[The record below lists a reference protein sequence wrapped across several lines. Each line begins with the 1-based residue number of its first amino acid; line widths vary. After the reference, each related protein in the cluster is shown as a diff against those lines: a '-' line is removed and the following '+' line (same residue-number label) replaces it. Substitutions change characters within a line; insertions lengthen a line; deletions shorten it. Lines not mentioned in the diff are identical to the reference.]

1 MFNPMQ
7 LMQMMKSGNTQQI
20 VQQLMGNSQLMQ
32 NPIAKNAMQMAQ
44 NGDTKGIEQMARN
57 LCKEKGL
64 NPDEAMNQIKRQF
77 HL

>member
-7 LMQMMKSGNTQQI
+7 LMQMMKGGNPQQML
-20 VQQLMGNSQLMQ
+20 QQLMGNSQLMQ
-32 NPIAKNAMQMAQ
+32 NPMAKNAIQMAQ
-44 NGDTKGIEQMARN
+44 KNDIQGIENMAKN

-64 NPDEAMNQIKRQF
+64 NPDEVMSQIKNQF

>member
-7 LMQMMKSGNTQQI
+7 LMQMMKSGNPQQM

-44 NGDTKGIEQMARN
+44 KGDTKGIEQMARN
-57 LCKEKGL
+57 MCKEKGL
-64 NPDEAMNQIKRQF
+64 NPDEAMNQIKKQF
-77 HL
+77 NL

>member
-7 LMQMMKSGNTQQI
+7 LMQMMKSGNPQHM

-44 NGDTKGIEQMARN
+44 KGDTKGIEQMARN
-57 LCKEKGL
+57 MCKEKGL
-64 NPDEAMNQIKRQF
+64 NPDEAMNQIKKQF
-77 HL
+77 NL

>member
-1 MFNPMQ
+1 MFNLMQ
-7 LMQMMKSGNTQQI
+7 LMQMMKSGNPQQI

-44 NGDTKGIEQMARN
+44 NGDAKGIEQMARN

-64 NPDEAMNQIKRQF
+64 NPDEAMNQIKKQF
-77 HL
+77 NL

>member
-7 LMQMMKSGNTQQI
+7 LIQMMKSGNPQQM

-32 NPIAKNAMQMAQ
+32 NPMARNAMQMVQ
-44 NGDTKGIEQMARN
+44 SGDAKGIEQMARN
-57 LCKEKGL
+57 LCREKGL
-64 NPDEAMNQIKRQF
+64 NPDETMNQIKNQF

>member
-7 LMQMMKSGNTQQI
+7 LMQMMKSGNPQQM

-44 NGDTKGIEQMARN
+44 SGDTKGIEQMARN

-64 NPDEAMNQIKRQF
+64 NPDEAMNQIKKQF

>member
-7 LMQMMKSGNTQQI
+7 LMQMMKSGNPQQI
-20 VQQLMGNSQLMQ
+20 VQQLIGNSQLMQ